1 MLMNTQI
8 INQAITRAA
17 PHGTISSF
25 LLGSGLCYTIQNE
38 KYMHIPLVLFI
49 PVAYTGYQMY
59 KNKDDVI
66 IPFLSKTKRI
76 YFN

>member
-1 MLMNTQI
+1 MNTQI

-17 PHGTISSF
+17 PYGTVNSF
-25 LLGSGLCYTIQNE
+25 LFGSGLCYSIQNE
-38 KYMHIPLVLFI
+38 KYWHIPLVLLF
-49 PVAYTGYQMY
+49 PAAYTGYQIY
-59 KNKDDVI
+59 KNKDEII

>member
-1 MLMNTQI
+1 MSTQI
-8 INQAITRAA
+8 INQAITRVA

-25 LLGSGLCYTIQNE
+25 LLGSGLFYSIKNE
-38 KYMHIPLVLFI
+38 KYMHIPCVLFF

-66 IPFLSKTKRI
+66 IPYLSKTKNV
-76 YFN
+76 YFS